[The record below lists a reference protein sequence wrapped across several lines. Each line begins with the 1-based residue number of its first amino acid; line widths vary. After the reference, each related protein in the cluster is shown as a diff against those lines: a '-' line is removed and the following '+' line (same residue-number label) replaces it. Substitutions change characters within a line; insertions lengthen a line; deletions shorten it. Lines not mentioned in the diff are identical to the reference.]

1 MATAKKAKPA
11 APKKAKTT
19 SAKAPKAA
27 AKAPKAAAKAPK
39 AAAKAPKAAAKPAAG
54 TMKPIKETLNKTGLV
69 SHLAEAS
76 GVEPK
81 AVKAVLAALEGTMAA
96 SINKKGAGAFVLPGL
111 LKVTAVA
118 VPARKARKGIN
129 PFTKEETV
137 FKAKPATVKLKVRPL
152 KKLKDAV
159 L

>member
-11 APKKAKTT
+11 TKKSPAKRAPVK
-19 SAKAPKAA
+19 SA
-27 AKAPKAAAKAPK
+27 AKKPVAK
-39 AAAKAPKAAAKPAAG
+39 AAKPAAAPA
-54 TMKPIKETLNKTGLV
+54 KPIKEALNKTGLV
-69 SHLAEAS
+69 SHLSQSS

-81 AVKAVLAALEGTMAA
+81 AVKAVMAALESAVLM
-96 SINKKGAGAFVLPGL
+96 SVNKKGAGAFVLPGL

-118 VPARKARKGIN
+118 VPAKKARKGIN

-137 FKAKPATVKLKVRPL
+137 FKAKPATTKLKVRPL
-152 KKLKDAV
+152 KKLKDAA

>member
-11 APKKAKTT
+11 TKKSVAARGTGKTPAK
-19 SAKAPKAA
+19 
-27 AKAPKAAAKAPK
+27 
-39 AAAKAPKAAAKPAAG
+39 AAKPAAN
-54 TMKPIKETLNKTGLV
+54 TMKPIKEALNKTGLV
-69 SHLAEAS
+69 GHLAQSS

-81 AVKAVLAALEGTMAA
+81 TVKAVMAALENTVLA

-118 VPARKARKGIN
+118 VPAKKARKGIN

-137 FKAKPATVKLKVRPL
+137 FKAKPATTKLKVRPL
-152 KKLKDAV
+152 KKLKDAA

>member
-1 MATAKKAKPA
+1 MATAKKKAKPA
-11 APKKAKTT
+11 ASRKTT
-19 SAKAPKAA
+19 PARAKAARP
-27 AKAPKAAAKAPK
+27 
-39 AAAKAPKAAAKPAAG
+39 AAKPAAG

-69 SHLAEAS
+69 NHLASAS

-81 AVKAVLAALEGTMAA
+81 AVKAVMAALEQTMVA
-96 SINKKGAGAFVLPGL
+96 SVTKKGAGAFVLPSL

-118 VPARKARKGIN
+118 VPAKKARKGIN

-137 FKAKPATVKLKVRPL
+137 FKARPATVKLKVRPL
-152 KKLKDAV
+152 KKLKDAA